1 VNPLESKE
9 NKIAGFIYKAQVLQ
23 ESVLELSQSKSGK
36 SELSFD
42 SISKKVSLN
51 YFDSSLVEDAR
62 KMSAVY
68 IAIASFE
75 NMLRGIVVDKLLI
88 EKGAEWWSSDAVS
101 SDIRQKAE
109 KKMADEQQNRWHTQ
123 RGISP
128 IYFTELKDLVAI
140 VCKPQNWDFFE
151 DLFGDP
157 DWVRH
162 SIKSLER
169 SRNVIMHSGQLTL
182 EDIERVGI
190 VIRDW
195 VRQVGG

>member
-1 VNPLESKE
+1 VNRLNSDE
-9 NKIAGFIYKAQVLQ
+9 NKIAGFIYRGQMLQ
-23 ESVLELSQSKSGK
+23 ESLSVLSKPNIHS
-36 SELSFD
+36 SELSFE

-51 YFDSSLVEDAR
+51 YLDSTLIADAR

-75 NMLRGIVVDKLLI
+75 NMLRGIVVAKLLS
-88 EKGAEWWSSDAVS
+88 EKGETWWESDAVS
-101 SDIRQKAE
+101 SEIRKKAE
-109 KKMADEQQNRWHTQ
+109 KKIADENQNRWHSH
-123 RGISP
+123 RGLSP
-128 IYFTELKDLVAI
+128 IYFTELKDLVTI
-140 VCKPQNWDFFE
+140 VCLGHNWVFFE

-162 SIKSLER
+162 SVKSLER
-169 SRNVIMHSGQLTL
+169 SRNVIMHSGQLSL

-195 VRQVGG
+195 IRQVGG

>member
-1 VNPLESKE
+1 MNPLESKE

-23 ESVLELSQSKSGK
+23 ESVNDLSMPKANK
-36 SELSFD
+36 SELSFE
-42 SISKKVSLN
+42 SVSKKVSLS
-51 YFDSSLVEDAR
+51 YFDSSLVDNAK

-75 NMLRGIVVDKLLI
+75 NMLRGIVVEKLLI
-88 EKGAEWWSSDAVS
+88 EKGENWWNSDAIS
-101 SDIRQKAE
+101 SDIRRKADRKLVDE
-109 KKMADEQQNRWHTQ
+109 KQNRWHTP

-128 IYFTELKDLVAI
+128 IYFTELKDLVSI
-140 VCKPQNWDFFE
+140 ICKAQNWEFFE

-195 VRQVGG
+195 IRQVGG

>member
-1 VNPLESKE
+1 MNPLESKE

-23 ESVLELSQSKSGK
+23 ESVNDLSMPKANK
-36 SELSFD
+36 SELSFE
-42 SISKKVSLN
+42 SVSKKVSLS
-51 YFDSSLVEDAR
+51 YFDSSLVDNAK

-75 NMLRGIVVDKLLI
+75 NMLRGIVVEKLLI
-88 EKGAEWWSSDAVS
+88 EKGENWWNSDAIS
-101 SDIRQKAE
+101 SDIRRKADNKLVDE
-109 KKMADEQQNRWHTQ
+109 KQNRWHTP

-128 IYFTELKDLVAI
+128 IYFTELKDLVSI
-140 VCKPQNWDFFE
+140 ICKAQNWEYFE

-195 VRQVGG
+195 IRQVGG

>member
-1 VNPLESKE
+1 MNPLESKE
-9 NKIAGFIYKAQVLQ
+9 TKIAGFVYKAQVFQ
-23 ESVLELSQSKSGK
+23 ESVLDLSQTKSGK
-36 SELSFD
+36 SELSFE

-51 YFDSSLVEDAR
+51 YFDSALVEDAT

-75 NMLRGIVVDKLLI
+75 NMLRGIVVGKLLI
-88 EKGAEWWSSDAVS
+88 EKGEDWWDSDAIS
-101 SDIRQKAE
+101 SDIRKRADKKREDE
-109 KKMADEQQNRWHTQ
+109 KQNRWHTQ

-128 IYFTELKDLVAI
+128 INFTELKDLVAI
-140 VCKPQNWDFFE
+140 ICNPQNWDFFE

-162 SIKSLER
+162 SIRSLER

-190 VIRDW
+190 AIRDW